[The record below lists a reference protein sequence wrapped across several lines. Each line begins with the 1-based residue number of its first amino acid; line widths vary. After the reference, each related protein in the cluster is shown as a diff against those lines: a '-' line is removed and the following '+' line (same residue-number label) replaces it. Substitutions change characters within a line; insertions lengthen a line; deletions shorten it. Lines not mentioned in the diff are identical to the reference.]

1 MKARAKTGWIVSL
14 SAAAILL
21 VIGAA
26 LTVVHLPAF
35 LVWREVNEWMGDESK
50 RALLLSEPARWEPV
64 EASGPRVSVGFGS
77 FSLASAGDFTAAVR
91 HTGLHLARGTEHF
104 IFMGAFRTG
113 GETGATSPDAG
124 LEFDAASAKV
134 ASRAELRRMSHA
146 QRQQYLAMMMLKTLN
161 AHAENGVVFQ
171 DTATT
176 RSLIRLGTQDEPERV
191 HVVLASKSVP
201 LAVGVYII
209 AESAERARSLAHEV
223 ASSWEFNDT
232 GWKSDTELEQAMI
245 EALHG
250 WLPADSV
257 TSQPPR
263 PLRR

>member
-1 MKARAKTGWIVSL
+1 MKARAKTAWIVSL

-35 LVWREVNEWMGDESK
+35 LVWQEVNEWMGDESK
-50 RALLLSEPARWEPV
+50 RALLLSEPTRWEPV

-77 FSLASAGDFTAAVR
+77 FSLASTENITATVR
-91 HTGLHLARGTEHF
+91 YTGLHLVRGSEHLV
-104 IFMGAFRTG
+104 FMGAFRTD
-113 GETGATSPDAG
+113 GETGATSTDAG

-134 ASRAELRRMSHA
+134 ASRAELRQMSHA
-146 QRQQYLAMMMLKTLN
+146 QRQQYVAKMTLKMVN
-161 AHAENGVVFQ
+161 VHAENGVVFL
-171 DTATT
+171 DTAAT
-176 RSLIRLGTQDEPERV
+176 RSLIRLGTLDEPERV
-191 HVVLASKSVP
+191 HLVLASKTMP
-201 LAVGVYII
+201 MAVGVYII
-209 AESAERARSLAHEV
+209 AESAERARSLARGL

-232 GWKSDTELEQAMI
+232 GWTSHAELERAMI